1 MIPAWLDDCQS
12 AIIYERRIGHEVF
25 YVLPI
30 ASILGKLP
38 VVPVGTT
45 GTIPNSMRQSAA
57 DFVDAAFDTWELETV
72 AGGGMSTLGHW
83 DGHARRKATGI
94 GGKHRTFSS
103 QTRTVVAIR
112 AWWTGPSDQF

>member
-30 ASILGKLP
+30 ESILGKLP

-57 DFVDAAFDTWELETV
+57 DFVDAAFDTAV
-72 AGGGMSTLGHW
+72 GAGDGSRWWYVNTWALGW
-83 DGHARRKATGI
+83 SREA
-94 GGKHRTFSS
+94 
-103 QTRTVVAIR
+103 
-112 AWWTGPSDQF
+112 

>member
-12 AIIYERRIGHEVF
+12 AIIYERRIGHKVF

-30 ASILGKLP
+30 ESILGKLP

-57 DFVDAAFDTWELETV
+57 DFVDAAFDTAVGAASGDGSRWWYVNTW
-72 AGGGMSTLGHW
+72 ALGW
-83 DGHARRKATGI
+83 SREA
-94 GGKHRTFSS
+94 
-103 QTRTVVAIR
+103 
-112 AWWTGPSDQF
+112 